1 MVSLA
6 NLRHSRTSE
15 IMVSSQP
22 MTTLVSK
29 ETVVDCK
36 NFEAKEMEN
45 GDFALGSMAQVDMSH

>member
-1 MVSLA
+1 
-6 NLRHSRTSE
+6 
-15 IMVSSQP
+15 MVSSQP